1 MDFTQIA
8 SAWLTKFSHSLEQQD
23 AASCASLFH
32 SHGWLRDYLNA
43 NIKSTTISGLEVTS
57 DGSFKPSPGEMPE
70 SGIFL
75 VLRFSTAIA
84 SGRGIF
90 TVEGRLRFFISLD
103 SLKGHEPRGPEEGVY
118 HGTATYWSEVREER
132 RRTIEGEPVVG
143 AGQNG
148 LQVAAR
154 FKQMGIPTLVIEKNE
169 RIGDHWRRR
178 YPCLT
183 LHTPKLHHS
192 LLYQPYPD
200 TWPRFTPRDKVADW
214 LEQYAIS
221 QDIVVW
227 TKSQPLP
234 VPSYD
239 SETKRWTVSIDRNGK
254 SVTIH
259 PKHIVLAT
267 DVFKGQIFHSE
278 SYSGGPQFAG
288 KRVVIVGTGNSGA
301 DIALDLHMREAQA
314 VTILQR
320 STTVVQSAN
329 TLVEMLDH
337 LWDPNL
343 PVEVGDYRN
352 VATPYRLLKEILISR
367 KDHFWDKDRD
377 ILDGL
382 AKAGM
387 NVNIDGGGILT
398 LVHERLGGMDI
409 GTAEHVASGKIKVK
423 SEVNAVILS
432 DGSVLEADVVLFAT
446 GYRHMQSIMRRI
458 FGETIDQAGPAGG
471 MDEEG
476 EMRGAYKPTG
486 HPGLWYAL
494 GDFSELAFWV
504 QAIQLQ
510 ALELGY
516 TKM

>member
-1 MDFTQIA
+1 MYIHRYQT
-8 SAWLTKFSHSLEQQD
+8 WLSFELSL
-23 AASCASLFH
+23 CSLFH
-32 SHGWLRDYLNA
+32 SHGWLRDYLVFTWNLRTRNGHAQILEYLDA

-57 DGSFKPSPGEMPE
+57 DGSFKPSLGRCPR
-70 SGIFL
+70 
-75 VLRFSTAIA
+75 V
-84 SGRGIF
+84 GRGIF
-90 TVEGRLRFFISLD
+90 TLAQEAGEWKAFTFFISLD

-132 RRTIEGEPVVG
+132 RRTIEENPLVLIDGYS
-143 AGQNG
+143 
-148 LQVAAR
+148 
-154 FKQMGIPTLVIEKNE
+154 TLVIEKNE

-234 VPSYD
+234 VSFLRFRNEEMDCFHRQKWKIRHD
-239 SETKRWTVSIDRNGK
+239 SSKA
-254 SVTIH
+254 
-259 PKHIVLAT
+259 IVLAT
-267 DVFKGQIFHSE
+267 GFLGALTCLI
-278 SYSGGPQFAG
+278 YSIPNLTRAG
-288 KRVVIVGTGNSGA
+288 HNSREKRVVIVGTGNSGA

-320 STTVVQSAN
+320 STTV
-329 TLVEMLDH
+329 MLDH

-352 VATPYRLLKEILISR
+352 VATPYPAFERKFLIN
-367 KDHFWDKDRD
+367 RD

-476 EMRGAYKPTG
+476 KCEA
-486 HPGLWYAL
+486 HISLL
-494 GDFSELAFWV
+494 G
-504 QAIQLQ
+504 I
-510 ALELGY
+510 LG
-516 TKM
+516 